1 MGDFIEQEG
10 LLPGNHQ
17 NANFVDVCEICGV
30 KKSNFKNSLLYLEHY
45 KKHKNPQEQCSI
57 CKKICGTKWQ
67 LWKILIRIFFHF
79 RCYPWRTHVWYLQA
93 AINIIYTA
101 YSFISELH
109 IQTHVWNY
117 NQQSKL
123 FRSHI
128 LSNTH
133 ADPW

>member
-57 CKKICGTKWQ
+57 WKKICGTKYQ
-67 LWKILIRIFFHF
+67 VLKHKHNVHGQIH
-79 RCYPWRTHVWYLQA
+79 RCKQCQREFGTKG
-93 AINIIYTA
+93 N
-101 YSFISELH
+101 
-109 IQTHVWNY
+109 
-117 NQQSKL
+117 
-123 FRSHI
+123 
-128 LSNTH
+128 LSRH
-133 ADPW
+133 EAGRF